1 MKKSII
7 LLGLLSIGY
16 VYAQTG
22 RDHSQHSSAEKR
34 MGINTEKPAATLE
47 VSKATG
53 IPAGQVQGFLL
64 PHLNTTERDAMEKAA
79 LVRGLMIF
87 NTTKNCIDWWDGT
100 QWKCMGGEIAG
111 TNTTPTPPPSGSSK
125 PNYPAGL
132 TVTEGRHLIASIYD
146 TDYLPFNKPTTTA
159 VWTTVA
165 ADGQPEDKVLDVQ
178 GVIPASGM
186 IVQIP
191 ITATTSA
198 TLDAFTSHPVSIDPQ
213 GEEGVASSR
222 RQVILSWEQQGIST
236 GTKYIRA
243 TIRPADGRELRVKK
257 LDLNG
262 GIGNDHKG
270 VPLASFSLPK
280 TNGSTENV
288 RYDVRILSGIPD
300 RNYDKETIVNG
311 QNYGTLHRFIYM
323 PIAPV
328 ESKGQLW
335 LSMNLGADFANINHP
350 HFDPTILTT
359 GITLHGHSGTM
370 GSIFQWGR
378 PADGH
383 ELWTPVN
390 RSRTE
395 LAVPTIPGIRWYKT
409 EELTTFTENCPVG
422 WHTPTAAELH
432 EYHIQ
437 LYAGSDTYR
446 LPMPQRY
453 EWDMSGHYATGSKS
467 FYNIGQAYR
476 RYDNGGFYTWESQG
490 HVWLRDYSNNYSWLG
505 YETATGVKMN
515 TANPAHGSAIRC
527 LMD

>member
-288 RYDVRILSGIPD
+288 RYDVRIFSGIPD

-311 QNYGTLHRFIYM
+311 QNYGHLHRFIYIPDKYLDGKLFLNM
-323 PIAPV
+323 Y
-328 ESKGQLW
+328 
-335 LSMNLGADFANINHP
+335 LGADYANTNSP
-350 HFDPTILTT
+350 DFNPAQTQQYPD
-359 GITLHGHSGTM
+359 GFKAF
-370 GSIFQWGR
+370 GSLFQWGR

-383 ELWTPVN
+383 ELMTYTNPIT
-390 RSRTE
+390 SSQ
-395 LAVPTIPGIRWYKT
+395 PTIPSLSWT
-409 EELTTFTENCPVG
+409 SNTSESLTTFTENCPVG
-422 WHTPTAAELH
+422 WHTPTLKEWN
-432 EYHIQ
+432 EYFAFIGNQ
-437 LYAGSDTYR
+437 TPVVPVPSF
-446 LPMPQRY
+446 QRINKEY
-453 EWDMSGHYATGSKS
+453 TFPD
-467 FYNIGQAYR
+467 
-476 RYDNGGFYTWESQG
+476 RY
-490 HVWLRDYSNNYSWLG
+490 YSNIETGARHVSDGNLVSAAVMYMMVNAEGRTSSDSYSFL
-505 YETATGVKMN
+505 YTSAE
-515 TANPAHGSAIRC
+515 GSFLLRNDSDKSAGRSIRC
-527 LMD
+527 IKD